1 MNKAKKFSGL
11 KLAKSCITILV
22 GGNASGELKLKP
34 LFIHTS
40 KTPNCFK
47 DNKIKKE
54 DSPVFWDSNK
64 TAWMTAELFEKWF
77 KENFIPQAKL
87 FC

>member
-11 KLAKSCITILV
+11 KLAKYRITILV

-40 KTPNCFK
+40 KTPK
-47 DNKIKKE
+47 QRSIKGGIRGE
-54 DSPVFWDSNK
+54 SLS
-64 TAWMTAELFEKWF
+64 
-77 KENFIPQAKL
+77 
-87 FC
+87 